1 MMLAFR
7 QDEVRHAMKVYTY
20 YEDAGAEGYR
30 EALEI
35 WTLNWKEAGWTPC
48 IIGPEAIPAARLAAM
63 AERFRSLPTVNDP
76 RYELA
81 GYDRWLA
88 MEAMGGGV
96 WVETDVLNI
105 RLSTNVKIGCEEA
118 ECWGNG
124 RNQEAV
130 YSSPAF
136 ATRVAEHLLS
146 WNGEPETIG
155 GRPHCSAMTLL
166 APPNFEWPSY
176 DCRTGTYLASKLSM
190 PLVHV
195 TWVNYHGMGVSRYD
209 ALSKVAEEI
218 RRFR

>member
-1 MMLAFR
+1 
-7 QDEVRHAMKVYTY
+7 MKVYTY
-20 YEDAGAEGYR
+20 YEDACAEGYR

-35 WTLNWKEAGWTPC
+35 WTLNWKGARVDAL

-130 YSSPAF
+130 YSSLRLQLGSRS
-136 ATRVAEHLLS
+136 T
-146 WNGEPETIG
+146 
-155 GRPHCSAMTLL
+155 C
-166 APPNFEWPSY
+166 
-176 DCRTGTYLASKLSM
+176 
-190 PLVHV
+190 
-195 TWVNYHGMGVSRYD
+195 YHGTASRRQ
-209 ALSKVAEEI
+209 SVAARI
-218 RRFR
+218 AVP